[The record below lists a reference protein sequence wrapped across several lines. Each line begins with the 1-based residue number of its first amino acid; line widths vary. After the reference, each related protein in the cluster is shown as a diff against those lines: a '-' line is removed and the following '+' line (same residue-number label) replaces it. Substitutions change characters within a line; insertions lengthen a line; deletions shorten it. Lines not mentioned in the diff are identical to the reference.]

1 MTSKI
6 RIAHSPDSDDAFMF
20 YALAKYKI
28 DTQGL
33 EFEHILKDIQTLNE
47 EAMKGTYEISAVSIH
62 AYAYLTDK
70 YALLDSGASMGE
82 QYGPMVVSKESFP
95 LSELKNKKIAIPG
108 KLTSAFLALQIIE
121 PDFEYV
127 VVPFDEI
134 LDRVQDDSVDAGL
147 IIHEGQ
153 LQYEDMGFKLILDLG
168 KWWHEKTDG
177 LPLPLGGNAV
187 RKDLGP
193 DMMKKLATLQKQ
205 SIAYGLEHRKD
216 ALDYALQYARDLP
229 PELADRFVGMYVNE
243 RTLDYKEDGRKA
255 VKLLL
260 DMAYEKGLIP
270 HQPQVEFIQ
279 SE

>member
-193 DMMKKLATLQKQ
+193 DLMKKLATLQKQ

-260 DMAYEKGLIP
+260 EMAYEKGLIP